1 MFAKMKKTVSWIN
14 VHIGQQL
21 EKMNRTLS
29 NLSKYD
35 WKVKTHKRCLANMCR
50 TFKLSV
56 YELSPWDTNSNFH
69 RKKIENRTILWQKFV
84 FFSFF
89 SHRINDTLFKVTT
102 FDRYSLIQYINSWM
116 GKMYGNWRFKQ
127 WNTKIFQKF
136 TSQADFYSPE
146 RSYAASSYVGPAKI
160 QWKKENKTKVWR
172 K

>member
-1 MFAKMKKTVSWIN
+1 MGHKQQFSPKK
-14 VHIGQQL
+14 
-21 EKMNRTLS
+21 NR
-29 NLSKYD
+29 KP
-35 WKVKTHKRCLANMCR
+35 H
-50 TFKLSV
+50 
-56 YELSPWDTNSNFH
+56 NSLT
-69 RKKIENRTILWQKFV
+69 KIC
-84 FFSFF
+84 FFFLFF

-160 QWKKENKTKVWR
+160 Q
-172 K
+172 